1 MRGRHLIQ
9 RGVVYYFYV
18 SKGPTLHQGLGIE
31 NGTCGVRRSE
41 RGCDR
46 AKVTVTST
54 ESVKVPP
61 SVPRQHLS
69 VPSPTEGTRDRYRY
83 RDKRYVIDAVPRDGD
98 AGAGKWDDSGRRNG
112 AS

>member
-1 MRGRHLIQ
+1 MAPAGSGGRS
-9 RGVVYYFYV
+9 G
-18 SKGPTLHQGLGIE
+18 G
-31 NGTCGVRRSE
+31 
-41 RGCDR
+41 

-98 AGAGKWDDSGRRNG
+98 AGAGKYGTIPG
-112 AS
+112 AGTARPDAW

>member
-1 MRGRHLIQ
+1 MFLRAQ
-9 RGVVYYFYV
+9 PY
-18 SKGPTLHQGLGIE
+18 TCLGIE
-31 NGTCGVRRSE
+31 WHLRGPEVGAGVRKLNY
-41 RGCDR
+41 
-46 AKVTVTST
+46 KVTVTST